1 MKSKKEIKE
10 LAKEIAELEL
20 KIQTD
25 GLDKTDSSVFRRI
38 EDIMESLNL
47 KEGLELNDAVIE
59 ILENN

>member
-25 GLDKTDSSVFRRI
+25 GLDKIDSSVFRRI

>member
-1 MKSKKEIKE
+1 MKSKQEIKT

-25 GLDKTDSSVFRRI
+25 GLDKVDSSVFRRI
-38 EDIMESLNL
+38 ETIMESLNL
-47 KEGLELNDAVIE
+47 KEGLELNDAVLE

>member
-1 MKSKKEIKE
+1 MKSKQEIKK

-38 EDIMESLNL
+38 ETIMESLSL
-47 KEGLELNDAVIE
+47 EEGLELNDAVIE
-59 ILENN
+59 ILEKS

>member
-1 MKSKKEIKE
+1 MKSKQEIKK

-38 EDIMESLNL
+38 ETIMESLNL
-47 KEGLELNDAVIE
+47 EEGLELNDAVIE
-59 ILENN
+59 ILEKS